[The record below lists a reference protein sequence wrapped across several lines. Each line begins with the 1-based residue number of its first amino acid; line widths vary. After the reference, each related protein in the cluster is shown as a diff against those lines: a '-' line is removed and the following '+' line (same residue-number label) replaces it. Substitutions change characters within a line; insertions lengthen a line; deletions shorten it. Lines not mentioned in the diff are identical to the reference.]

1 LYTTQLLKHIFIV
14 VTFIFSTSLNAKENR
29 SAKLDSI
36 LSKAYDFANNYEL
49 DSLIYYS
56 NELLIH
62 TKKEDS
68 SDSKYYIAQSYKLL
82 GSSYYLL
89 NSNDKAILYFKQAL
103 EHINSDSDPKLS
115 YTLYNNLG
123 SIYGTLY
130 NSEESIK
137 YFKKALEICTS
148 ENNII
153 DITVANY
160 NIATLFLTLNQP
172 TQALPYIENTSK
184 FAELTTDSNHI
195 ANGYFAYAEY
205 YKLTFNKK
213 ANVFYENAIQ
223 LQPKSNA
230 RILGE
235 IHKSYANHLINQK
248 DYKSSNFHLRKYI
261 QLNDNI
267 FNHTKV
273 NQIHKIEQEYKVRE
287 IENLLEQQQFETNI
301 AQRKAN
307 TNAIWLLSVL
317 ILTLIIL
324 ILLLFVYKHYRNQ
337 KQLSR
342 LLGKKNF
349 ELEKSR
355 NSAEELAQV
364 KTKFTETVTHELRT
378 PLHGIIGLTSILIE
392 DEQKR
397 LSNNGQKHLMSLKTS
412 ADYLLNLI
420 NDVLDVTKIENKSI
434 SLEERSFNIH
444 FLISNLKNSF
454 KYILDQKNIP
464 LITNIDPNI
473 PQQLVGDP
481 IRLTQ
486 VIINLI
492 GNALKFTHKGEV
504 VIQLDCISKNE
515 KEVTIHFEI
524 NDSGIGI
531 PNEKQKYIFDK
542 FAQIK
547 ETNTDKRGTG
557 LGLSI
562 VKEILKLYD
571 SEIHLES
578 KLDVGSKFWFD
589 ICFTICKETSNNQ
602 LKNINHPTLEYNLL
616 GQNILVIDDNHVNL
630 IVTESLLTKNHFN
643 VTTFD
648 NGFSAIQAV
657 ESSHFDLIL
666 LDLHMPK
673 MDGIETLKQIRFIN
687 ENIPIIL
694 LTASNVQDQWL
705 TLKQHGFDDYIIKP
719 FDKYHFLQK
728 IIKHVKPKR

>member
-1 LYTTQLLKHIFIV
+1 MYTKQFSKHIFIIFL
-14 VTFIFSTSLNAKENR
+14 FIFSFISNAEDKR
-29 SAKLDSI
+29 LAKLDSI
-36 LSKAYDFANNYEL
+36 LNKTHAFADNYEL

-56 NELLIH
+56 NELLVH
-62 TKKEDS
+62 TKNHDS
-68 SDSKYYIAQSYKLL
+68 LKSQYYIAQSYKLL

-89 NSNDKAILYFKQAL
+89 NSNIKAIRYFKLAL
-103 EHINSDSDPKLS
+103 KHINSDSDPKLT

-123 SIYGTLY
+123 SIYGTL
-130 NSEESIK
+130 NKSELSIK
-137 YFKKALEICTS
+137 YFKSALNICS
-148 ENNII
+148 SQNNTE
-153 DITVANY
+153 DITITNY
-160 NIATLFLTLNQP
+160 NIATLLLTLNKP
-172 TQALPYIENTSK
+172 SHALPYIKNTFK
-184 FAELTTDSNHI
+184 FAEITKDSNHI
-195 ANGYFAYAEY
+195 ANSYFAFAEY
-205 YKLTFNKK
+205 YKLTFNKN
-213 ANVFYENAIQ
+213 ANTFYEKA
-223 LQPKSNA
+223 LKLYPKSNS
-230 RILGE
+230 RLLGE
-235 IHKSYANHLINQK
+235 IHKSYANHLLNQK
-248 DYKSSNFHLRKYI
+248 NYKSSNFHLKKYI

-267 FNHTKV
+267 FNHNNV
-273 NQIHKIEQEYKVRE
+273 NQIHKIEQEYKVRK

-301 AQRKAN
+301 AKEKAK
-307 TNAIWLLSVL
+307 TNAFWFLSVL
-317 ILTLIIL
+317 ILTFIIL
-324 ILLLFVYKHYRNQ
+324 ILLLFVYRHYRNQ
-337 KQLSR
+337 KQLTV
-342 LLGKKNF
+342 LLHNKNI
-349 ELEKSR
+349 ELEKAR
-355 NSAEELAQV
+355 NSAEDLAQI

-392 DEQKR
+392 DEQKK
-397 LSNNGQKHLMSLKTS
+397 LSNNGQKHLRSLKTS

-420 NDVLDVTKIENKSI
+420 NDVLDVSKIENKSI
-434 SLEERSFNIH
+434 SLEKRSFNTH

-464 LITNIDPNI
+464 LITNIDQNI
-473 PQQLVGDP
+473 PQYLVGDP

-492 GNALKFTHKGEV
+492 GNALKFTHEGEV
-504 VIQLDCISKNE
+504 VIELDCIAKDE
-515 KEVTIHFEI
+515 QKATIHFEI
-524 NDSGIGI
+524 RDSGIGI
-531 PNEKQKYIFDK
+531 PYEKQEFIFNK

-578 KLDVGSKFWFD
+578 TLDIGSKFWFD
-589 ICFTICKETSNNQ
+589 ICFQICKENHNS
-602 LKNINHPTLEYNLL
+602 KPKVINHPNIEYKLL

-630 IVTESLLTKNHFN
+630 IVTESLLTKNNFN

-673 MDGIETLKQIRFIN
+673 MDGIETLKQIRLIN

-705 TLKQHGFDDYIIKP
+705 KLKQHGFDDYIIKP